1 MAKALRPGR
10 LVRDAKGRQAIT
22 LELQRGAGTP
32 FTERKWKVM
41 RLAGGTD
48 IETEES
54 LAELGTVTQEDFLK
68 AIDSNRQGRREL
80 AALFPE
86 HVKTV
91 LGG

>member
-10 LVRDAKGRQAIT
+10 LVRDGKGRQAIL
-22 LELQRGAGTP
+22 LELERGGDA
-32 FTERKWKVM
+32 RRWKVM
-41 RLAGGTD
+41 RLGGGTD
-48 IETEES
+48 VEDESS

-80 AALFPE
+80 AALFPD

>member
-1 MAKALRPGR
+1 MAKALQPGR

-32 FTERKWKVM
+32 FTGRQWKVM
-41 RLAGGTD
+41 RLGGGTD

-80 AALFPE
+80 ARLFPD

>member
-1 MAKALRPGR
+1 MAKALRPRR
-10 LVRDAKGRQAIT
+10 LVRDSKGRQAIT
-22 LELQRGAGTP
+22 LELQRGAGSP
-32 FTERKWKVM
+32 FTTRRWKVM

-48 IETEES
+48 IESEES
-54 LAELGTVTQEDFLK
+54 LTELGTVTQENFLE

>member
-10 LVRDAKGRQAIT
+10 LVRDGKGRRAIT
-22 LELQRGAGTP
+22 IELQRGAGTP
-32 FTERKWKVM
+32 FSERKWRVM
-41 RLAGGTD
+41 RLSGGTD

-54 LAELGTVTQEDFLK
+54 LAEVGTVTQQDFLE
-68 AIDSNRQGRREL
+68 AIDSNHQGRREL